1 MRKFYND
8 NEDLEGTLNVSFRED
23 NQNSPPEN
31 ARARLAN
38 ATESDADRR
47 TTAVMAHAQLK
58 GVVEG
63 VCPPSDVA
71 ADLEMVD
78 PLRLETLGVAA
89 GDAVRLYRAL
99 YKYARVSVESL
110 SAAREALREMGG
122 GGDDSDSRRELLGHL
137 WHLYAAAW
145 EGAAGES
152 FPSRVVEAKLLAPSL
167 RDAQS
172 AVETL
177 AADLDE
183 HRAALARVEE
193 EAAQAQVEAE
203 ALRPAV
209 RRAEEASR
217 RAAEAEAS
225 FADAA
230 ARGDALAL
238 ELEATKQ
245 ALAAVRDE
253 LAAAKAAGGDTAA
266 KLRAE
271 AAAAAERF
279 AAELAAAEAKA
290 AADLVG
296 PTKAL
301 ADTII
306 ERDAALAGERDAKK
320 VTAVLK
326 ADVAFLREKRGGA
339 MDELEVALLR
349 AREAEDRQNVA
360 VRAAK
365 EAKAAAA
372 ASEERAVV
380 AEKDAAGLR
389 EDVAA
394 LRKDVGEKREE
405 LETLRAKVDALES
418 EDVRH
423 QLKLARGRYADAENE
438 LGEARTQRRD
448 AVERSKQLELDM
460 EAADKERRAALRAQ
474 KKAET
479 QMLEL
484 QREVAKLNGEKEALE
499 TELEETKATV
509 ASLELRVAELSEA
522 IAAAEKEVKRLTG
535 ALEKET
541 ALKELA
547 EAKTRSLRERVLET
561 TATLDAKSAPAAASL
576 ERLSAAAET
585 GLDAVDT
592 KFAAM
597 EAEIASFC
605 EEKGTLLGSTEK
617 ALDKWTGE
625 IARVSQQAMDKANAA
640 VAMLVSTIKTL
651 KETEAQLS
659 AAEEELDIAKTD
671 LGKTGAELRATTQ
684 ELLKTKANLEESRE
698 RVGAL
703 ETSAAEMSSRL
714 EATTATLATTTRDR
728 DAERS
733 GRLQANLAKATFRM
747 LKNKFQA
754 DAENAADALVDAEEA
769 LEAAKTSRAVAHV
782 NAAQAKI
789 RLALL
794 RNGKLAGGSFFVSRE
809 PEDGRPPPFVSDA
822 KIMEG
827 TPDDLVPYQKM
838 LAEEYHAASVALKT
852 GPPAAE

>member
-1 MRKFYND
+1 MRQFYND
-8 NEDLEGTLNVSFRED
+8 NADLEGTLNVSFSED
-23 NQNSPPEN
+23 VQNAPLET
-31 ARARLAN
+31 ARVRLAN

-78 PLRLETLGVAA
+78 PLRLETLGVAPA
-89 GDAVRLYRAL
+89 DAVRLYRAL

-110 SAAREALREMGG
+110 GAAREALREMGG
-122 GGDDSDSRRELLGHL
+122 GRDDSDARRELLGHL
-137 WHLYAAAW
+137 WRLYAAAW

-152 FPSRVVEAKLLAPSL
+152 FPSRVVEAKQLAPSL
-167 RDAQS
+167 QDAQE

-177 AADLDE
+177 AADLEE
-183 HRAALARVEE
+183 HKRSLARVEE
-193 EAAQAQVEAE
+193 EAAQAQV
-203 ALRPAV
+203 
-209 RRAEEASR
+209 
-217 RAAEAEAS
+217 EAEAS

-238 ELEATKQ
+238 ELDSTKQ
-245 ALAAVRDE
+245 ALAAVHDE

-266 KLRAE
+266 KLQAE

-290 AADLVG
+290 KADLAG

-301 ADTII
+301 EDAII

-349 AREAEDRQNVA
+349 AREAEDRQSVA

-372 ASEERAVV
+372 ASEARAVV
-380 AEKDAAGLR
+380 AEGDAAGLR
-389 EDVAA
+389 EVVAA

-405 LETLRAKVDALES
+405 LESLRAKLDALES

-423 QLKLARGRYADAENE
+423 QLRLARGRYADAENE
-438 LGEARTQRRD
+438 LGEARTQRRE
-448 AVERSKQLELDM
+448 AVERSKQLGLDM

-484 QREVAKLNGEKEALE
+484 QEEVAKLNGEKEALE
-499 TELEETKATV
+499 TELEATKATV
-509 ASLELRVAELSEA
+509 ASLELRVAELEEA

-547 EAKTRSLRERVLET
+547 EAKTRSLRERVLEM
-561 TATLDAKSAPAAASL
+561 TATLEAKSAPAAASL

-585 GLDAVDT
+585 GLDAVDE
-592 KFAAM
+592 KFASL

-605 EEKGTLLGSTEK
+605 EEKGALLGSTEK
-617 ALDKWTGE
+617 ALDEWTRE
-625 IARVSQQAMDKANAA
+625 IARVSQAAMDKANGA

-671 LGKTGAELRATTQ
+671 LGKTTSELQATTQ
-684 ELLKTKANLEESRE
+684 ELLKAKANLEESRE
-698 RVGAL
+698 RTLAL
-703 ETSAAEMSSRL
+703 ETSTAEMSSRL
-714 EATTATLATTTRDR
+714 EATLATLATTTRDR
-728 DAERS
+728 DSERS
-733 GRLQANLAKATFRM
+733 GRLQANLAKAAFRM
-747 LKNKFQA
+747 LKNKFHA

-794 RNGKLAGGSFFVSRE
+794 RNGKLAGKPPLAATS
-809 PEDGRPPPFVSDA
+809 PEGGAPPPFVSDA

-827 TPDDLVPYQKM
+827 TPEDLVPYQTM
-838 LAEEYHAASVALKT
+838 LAKEYHAASVALKT

>member
-23 NQNSPPEN
+23 VQNSPPEN

-217 RAAEAEAS
+217 RAAGARRRSRTRPRGGTRWRSSWRPRSRHSPRCATSSPRRTRRGGYRRQAPGGGGGGGEA
-225 FADAA
+225 
-230 ARGDALAL
+230 
-238 ELEATKQ
+238 
-245 ALAAVRDE
+245 
-253 LAAAKAAGGDTAA
+253 
-266 KLRAE
+266 
-271 AAAAAERF
+271 F

-290 AADLVG
+290 KADLVG

-509 ASLELRVAELSEA
+509 ASLELRVAELSEV

-585 GLDAVDT
+585 GLDAVDK

-605 EEKGTLLGSTEK
+605 EEKGALLGSTEK
-617 ALDKWTGE
+617 ALDKWTGD
-625 IARVSQQAMDKANAA
+625 IARVSQQAMDPANAA

-703 ETSAAEMSSRL
+703 ETSTAEMSSRL

-728 DAERS
+728 DTERS

-794 RNGKLAGGSFFVSRE
+794 RNGKLAGGSVSRE